1 MIDSAGFTD
10 LRNYIKRRVAYAKYR
25 VGNTYI
31 KTDLSDVAVLPNGTV
46 RAQLTISAESTPLTV
61 TRVELYNSDNAL
73 WAHQDCS
80 ITVNTGQTGI
90 LYWFDFT
97 VTEQVVK
104 KLLAKDAK
112 PTQNY
117 ALSVITSYRGLFKDV
132 TSDAFLE
139 KMLDEFVLSRPA
151 LEA

>member
-61 TRVELYNSDNAL
+61 TRTAGAGNVPAVGWPN
-73 WAHQDCS
+73 CS

-97 VTEQVVK
+97 VTEQEVK
-104 KLLAKDAK
+104 
-112 PTQNY
+112 
-117 ALSVITSYRGLFKDV
+117 
-132 TSDAFLE
+132 
-139 KMLDEFVLSRPA
+139 
-151 LEA
+151 

>member
-80 ITVNTGQTGI
+80 ITVHTGQTGI
-90 LYWFDFT
+90 LYWFDFSCGCT
-97 VTEQVVK
+97 
-104 KLLAKDAK
+104 
-112 PTQNY
+112 
-117 ALSVITSYRGLFKDV
+117 
-132 TSDAFLE
+132 AF
-139 KMLDEFVLSRPA
+139 
-151 LEA
+151 

>member
-90 LYWFDFT
+90 LYWFDFRRSPQQAHCISLRNGFSTAEYVT
-97 VTEQVVK
+97 V
-104 KLLAKDAK
+104 LL
-112 PTQNY
+112 
-117 ALSVITSYRGLFKDV
+117 LR
-132 TSDAFLE
+132 
-139 KMLDEFVLSRPA
+139 MLAAWL
-151 LEA
+151 

>member
-31 KTDLSDVAVLPNGTV
+31 KTGLSDVAVLPNGTV

-90 LYWFDFT
+90 LYWFDST

-117 ALSVITSYRGLFKDV
+117 VV
-132 TSDAFLE
+132 TE
-139 KMLDEFVLSRPA
+139 QEVK
-151 LEA
+151 

>member
-61 TRVELYNSDNAL
+61 TRVELYNSDN
-73 WAHQDCS
+73 
-80 ITVNTGQTGI
+80 GQTGI

-97 VTEQVVK
+97 VTEQEVK
-104 KLLAKDAK
+104 
-112 PTQNY
+112 
-117 ALSVITSYRGLFKDV
+117 
-132 TSDAFLE
+132 
-139 KMLDEFVLSRPA
+139 
-151 LEA
+151 